1 MKGDGSRLRGR
12 WSLKHDCC
20 LNCRSTERRHEAKG
34 FCRRCHSN
42 YRYHANIEAV
52 KASRKERRLAKDIV
66 QKEYPRVRQWHV
78 DNAERV
84 KAYKAEWHKKNYRY
98 RFELGQAVWT
108 EYCGSMCRGEICGLK
123 WDAVQRSK
131 DGPYLRVYNTRVIID
146 GGTADSSTK
155 TDRPREVP
163 IGDDT
168 YRAIMSQPRFRTIEQ
183 GGRELEAK
191 TEYVFTAA
199 SGRPMRPD
207 TFSRDFAKFRDEIK
221 MPGLKLH
228 NLRHTYISLM
238 LRAGLKTIQKNVGHA
253 SPKMIM
259 EVYGETFDD
268 QQRASVAR
276 PQAVFDQ
283 ATAELLEASSSAS

>member
-108 EYCGSMCRGEICGLK
+108 EYCGFMCRGTMSEVLA
-123 WDAVQRSK
+123 DARGRRHTLIVR
-131 DGPYLRVYNTRVIID
+131 LD
-146 GGTADSSTK
+146 GGT
-155 TDRPREVP
+155 
-163 IGDDT
+163 
-168 YRAIMSQPRFRTIEQ
+168 
-183 GGRELEAK
+183 ELAFG
-191 TEYVFTAA
+191 V
-199 SGRPMRPD
+199 RRW
-207 TFSRDFAKFRDEIK
+207 
-221 MPGLKLH
+221 KL
-228 NLRHTYISLM
+228 
-238 LRAGLKTIQKNVGHA
+238 VHA
-253 SPKMIM
+253 QEPK
-259 EVYGETFDD
+259 
-268 QQRASVAR
+268 
-276 PQAVFDQ
+276 P
-283 ATAELLEASSSAS
+283 